1 MRVGICADI
10 HLGNHKRW
18 GGPVISGLN
27 SRAHLVLDS
36 LSAAL
41 RTARTEHCVRFLI
54 AGDLVDYISVEP
66 QMVRA
71 LQKVL
76 ADEEMPVY
84 IMRGNHDMVSD
95 ADDDHALGPLA
106 ALSNVTIVERPH
118 VYALDDGA
126 ELVIVPFQPGDARVW
141 LPVELEKIG
150 ARNGSTKLLAL
161 HLGLIDDLTPAFL
174 RDSHD
179 AIPIPQL
186 SPLLN
191 KYGYGTAVAG
201 NWHKYRKWQTRAGAH
216 IVQIGALAPT
226 GFDNPGLTGYGSLLI
241 YDTQK
246 PACLPERH
254 VIPGP
259 RFVAV
264 RSQEGIDEAI
274 EGAAACD
281 SLFIRWDIGPELS
294 LKACREHV
302 TGMVEQEILAGADV
316 VFDMGDAAAGARE
329 GASAV
334 AAASTNT
341 GGDDVL
347 AAYVDSISLPEG
359 IMRESV
365 LAESRRVLTAA
376 RSGR

>member
-1 MRVGICADI
+1 MRIGICADI

-18 GGPVISGLN
+18 GGPVIAGLN
-27 SRAHLVLDS
+27 SRAHLVLD
-36 LSAAL
+36 AL
-41 RTARTEHCVRFLI
+41 GEAKRTAHAERCSRFVI

-66 QMVRA
+66 QMIRA

-95 ADDDHALGPLA
+95 LDDDHALGPLA
-106 ALSNVTIVERPH
+106 ALPNVTIVERPH
-118 VYALDDGA
+118 VYSLDEGH

-150 ARNGSTKLLAL
+150 ARSGATKLLAL
-161 HLGLIDDLTPAFL
+161 HLGVIDDSTPEFL
-174 RDSHD
+174 RGSHD

-186 SPLLN
+186 SPLM
-191 KYGYGTAVAG
+191 KQYGYGTVVAG
-201 NWHKYRKWQTRAGAH
+201 NWHKYKKWQTRAGAH

-226 GFDNPGLTGYGSLLI
+226 GFDNPGLNGYGSLLI
-241 YDTQK
+241 YDTSK
-246 PACLPERH
+246 PACSPERH

-259 RFVAV
+259 RFVV
-264 RSQEGIDEAI
+264 VQSQEGIDTAVD
-274 EGAAACD
+274 AAAECD
-281 SLFIRWDIGPELS
+281 SMFIRWDIGPDLS

-302 TGMVEQEILAGADV
+302 DEMVKQGILAGADV
-316 VFDMGDAAAGARE
+316 VSDMGDAAAGARE

-334 AAASTNT
+334 AAASTST

-347 AAYVDSISLPEG
+347 AAYVRSMEIPEG
-359 IMRESV
+359 VARDSV
-365 LAESRRVLTAA
+365 LAESRRIITAA